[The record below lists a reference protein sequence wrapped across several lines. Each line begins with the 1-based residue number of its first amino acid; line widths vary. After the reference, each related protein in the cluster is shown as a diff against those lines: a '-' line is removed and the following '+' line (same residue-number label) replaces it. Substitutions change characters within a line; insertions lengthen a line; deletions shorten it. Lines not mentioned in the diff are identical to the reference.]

1 MQLTGSKNGD
11 VTLGGAAQSCG
22 FGLNFHSHSHILIIL
37 IILLILIFF
46 IIVYH
51 EYLDYPQGLENEQ
64 QGPFEGSGD
73 NLEDAKLTMI
83 IS

>member
-1 MQLTGSKNGD
+1 MEASHWEEP
-11 VTLGGAAQSCG
+11 
-22 FGLNFHSHSHILIIL
+22 LNPVDLASTFIHILIIL

-46 IIVYH
+46 IIIYH

-73 NLEDAKLTMI
+73 NFEDDKLTMI